1 MNLQINN
8 QTLMLIL
15 PLVLVQLILM
25 VFCLVILKRD
35 PVNYLPKWLWAVIII
50 FGELLGPIIFLIF
63 GRKKD

>member
-1 MNLQINN
+1 MSQINS

-15 PLVLVQLILM
+15 PLILIQLILV

-35 PVNYLPKWLWAVIII
+35 PVNYLPKWAWAIIII
-50 FGELLGPIIFLIF
+50 FGELLGPIIFLIL

>member
-8 QTLMLIL
+8 QTLMMIL
-15 PLVLVQLILM
+15 PLVFIQLLLM
-25 VFCLVILKRD
+25 VLCFVILYKD
-35 PVNYLPKWLWAVIII
+35 QVNYLPKWLWAIIII